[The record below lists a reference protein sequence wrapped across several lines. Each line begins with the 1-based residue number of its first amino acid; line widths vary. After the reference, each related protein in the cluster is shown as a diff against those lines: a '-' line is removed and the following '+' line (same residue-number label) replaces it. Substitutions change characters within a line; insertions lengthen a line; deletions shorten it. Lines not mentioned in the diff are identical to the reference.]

1 MNSVSFARVES
12 VSSGR
17 GPGRGDRGCGM
28 TKWQLRA
35 VLLLLLH
42 HCTAP
47 LMRMRISYTR
57 ELFSTDISS
66 LMLAWTPSV
75 ARVLALALALA
86 TVVPPLP
93 CAAFVQ
99 GTTRATRATRATD
112 CCQPRRRLPPAGASY
127 EGALFGVQA
136 RATLNPDGSARVAL
150 VGSVIGGAVAGNAVQ
165 HRDGSVRLSAEL
177 HKRLRRRGC
186 RLVAVDYDDE
196 ADALKIRIVLPLFGT
211 TAMDLSR
218 RRSQAASSS

>member
-1 MNSVSFARVES
+1 M
-12 VSSGR
+12 
-17 GPGRGDRGCGM
+17 
-28 TKWQLRA
+28 
-35 VLLLLLH
+35 H
-42 HCTAP
+42 
-47 LMRMRISYTR
+47 ISHTR

-66 LMLAWTPSV
+66 LMLAWTPSL

-86 TVVPPLP
+86 AVVPPLP

-99 GTTRATRATRATD
+99 GTTCATCATRATRATD
-112 CCQPRRRLPPAGASY
+112 CFQPRRQLPPAGASY
-127 EGALFGVQA
+127 EGALFGVKA

-150 VGSVIGGAVAGNAVQ
+150 VGSVIGGSIAGNAVQ
-165 HRDGSVRLSAEL
+165 QRDGSVRLSAEL
-177 HKRLRRRGC
+177 DKRLRRRGC
-186 RLVAVDYDDE
+186 RLAAVDYDDE